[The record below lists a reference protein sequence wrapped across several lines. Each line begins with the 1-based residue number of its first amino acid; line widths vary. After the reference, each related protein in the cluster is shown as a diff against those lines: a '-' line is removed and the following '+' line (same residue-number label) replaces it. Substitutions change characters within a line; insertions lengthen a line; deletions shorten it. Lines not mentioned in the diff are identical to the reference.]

1 MNEHDFQFRV
11 RQHLNTSARQV
22 SPAVASRLH
31 EARQKALARQKVT
44 VRRFSIAG
52 ISHAFSERAL
62 PQGRTAIA
70 MILILLLVVGSG
82 LLGEMQRMAELEE
95 VDSALLSDDLPI
107 DAPVPAAGDRCAK
120 ISSLT
125 CWSFFRY

>member
-22 SPAVASRLH
+22 SPSVASRLH
-31 EARQKALARQKVT
+31 EARQKALGRQKVA
-44 VRRFSIAG
+44 VRRFSLAG
-52 ISHAFSERAL
+52 IGHAFTERAL
-62 PQGRTAIA
+62 PQGRTAVA
-70 MILILLLVVGSG
+70 MVLILLLVVGSG

-107 DAPVPAAGDRCAK
+107 DAYLDQGFDAWVQNNSPD
-120 ISSLT
+120 
-125 CWSFFRY
+125 

>member
-1 MNEHDFQFRV
+1 MNEHEFQFRV

-22 SPAVASRLH
+22 SPKVSSRLH
-31 EARQKALARQKVT
+31 EARQKALSRQKVT
-44 VRRFSIAG
+44 VRRFSLAG
-52 ISHAFSERAL
+52 ISHAFAERAL

-70 MILILLLVVGSG
+70 MVLILLLVVGSG

-107 DAPVPAAGDRCAK
+107 DAYLDQGFDAWVQNNSPD
-120 ISSLT
+120 
-125 CWSFFRY
+125 

>member
-1 MNEHDFQFRV
+1 MNEHEFQFRM

-22 SPAVASRLH
+22 SPSVANRLH

-44 VRRFSIAG
+44 VRGFSLAG
-52 ISHAFSERAL
+52 VGQAFTERAL
-62 PQGRTAIA
+62 PRGRTAIA
-70 MILILLLVVGSG
+70 MLLILLVAVGSG

-107 DAPVPAAGDRCAK
+107 DAYLDQGFDAWVQNDLPE
-120 ISSLT
+120 
-125 CWSFFRY
+125 

>member
-1 MNEHDFQFRV
+1 MNEHEFQFRV

-22 SPAVASRLH
+22 SPSVANRLH

-44 VRRFSIAG
+44 VRGFSLAG
-52 ISHAFSERAL
+52 VGQALTERAL
-62 PQGRTAIA
+62 PRGRTAIA
-70 MILILLLVVGSG
+70 MLLILLVAVGSG

-107 DAPVPAAGDRCAK
+107 DAYLDQGFDAWVQNNSPD
-120 ISSLT
+120 
-125 CWSFFRY
+125 

>member
-22 SPAVASRLH
+22 SPSVASRLH
-31 EARQKALARQKVT
+31 DARQKALGRQKVT
-44 VRRFSIAG
+44 VRRFSLAG
-52 ISHAFSERAL
+52 ISHAFTERAL

-70 MILILLLVVGSG
+70 MVLILLLVVGSG

-107 DAPVPAAGDRCAK
+107 DAYLDQGFDAWVQNNSPD
-120 ISSLT
+120 
-125 CWSFFRY
+125 